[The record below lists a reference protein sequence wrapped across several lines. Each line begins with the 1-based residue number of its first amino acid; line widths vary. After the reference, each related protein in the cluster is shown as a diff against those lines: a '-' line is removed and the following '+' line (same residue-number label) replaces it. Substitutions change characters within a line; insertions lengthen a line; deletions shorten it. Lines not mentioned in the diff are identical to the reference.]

1 MIYYLSKVLWLIA
14 APTSTLVL
22 ISASAALWAVV
33 GSNCAVW
40 LAAAAACGLAIGAFT
55 PISVALLVPLEDR
68 FPFSPPDLQA
78 PPDGIFVLGGSSLRG
93 IDAAEALSRDYPQA
107 RIIFS
112 GYSATMVARY
122 ARLGGDPARVYVES
136 RPRTT
141 FEDAQYSAALLKP
154 EPSERW
160 LLVTSAFHMPRAVGC
175 FRAAGFYVQ
184 PHPVGFGDPAHFAA
198 YTIGSTALLYLDV
211 VAKEW
216 IGLIAYRL
224 MGRTDTLFPGPNAS
238 AL

>member
-1 MIYYLSKVLWLIA
+1 MIYHVSKVLWLIA
-14 APTSTLVL
+14 APTSALVL
-22 ISASAALWAVV
+22 ISATAALWAVV

-55 PISVALLVPLEDR
+55 PIGVALLVPLEYR
-68 FPFSPPDLQA
+68 FPFSPPDSQA
-78 PPDGIFVLGGSSLRG
+78 HPDGIIVLGGSSLRG
-93 IDAAEALSRDYPQA
+93 IDAVEALSRDYPEA

-112 GYSATMVARY
+112 GYSTTTVARY

-154 EPSERW
+154 KPSERW
-160 LLVTSAFHMPRAVGC
+160 LLVTLALHMPRAVGC
-175 FRAAGFYVQ
+175 FRAAGFQVKPY
-184 PHPVGFGDPAHFAA
+184 PIGLSAPWHLFAPYA
-198 YTIGSTALLYLDV
+198 TGSMAFFYLDSA
-211 VAKEW
+211 AKEW

-224 MGRTDTLFPGPNAS
+224 MGRTDALFPGP
-238 AL
+238 